1 MFRTSIRRKIVGI
14 AMGLVILMVATSIL
28 SMLMAGK
35 VGHLLDEL
43 SNKYIPAYGHLARA
57 NIRSLERS
65 LALRRMVIAKMQ
77 NPPDETA
84 YTERL
89 QNYQQMENKVE
100 EEADAAR
107 KLIAS
112 IIDDVST
119 PSDNVA
125 LTRIDTNIDNAVNEL
140 HRHLNQESIQ
150 LLSQLDAKDFV
161 EARRTLVRT
170 DQGRDEFNHKLDE
183 IRADMLGQVG

>member
-1 MFRTSIRRKIVGI
+1 MFRKTIRQKMGAIAVGVVVLTVAASVL
-14 AMGLVILMVATSIL
+14 AMV
-28 SMLMAGK
+28 MASK

-77 NPPDETA
+77 NPPDEAT

-89 QNYQQMENKVE
+89 QIYQQTQNKVE
-100 EEADAAR
+100 EDADAAR

-125 LTRIDTNIDNAVNEL
+125 LTRIDTNIDNAVGEL
-140 HRHLNQESIQ
+140 HRHLDQENVQ
-150 LLSQLDAKDFV
+150 LMSQLQSKDFV
-161 EARRTLVRT
+161 EARRTLERT
-170 DQGRDEFNHKLDE
+170 DQARDEFNQRIDQ
-183 IRADMLGQVG
+183 IRADML